1 MALYEEIEIDQ
12 GTDVSIELQLINI
25 DGTPKDLTSY
35 SARSKMKKSYTSD
48 SADTHDFITII
59 ASPATD
65 GILNLSMT
73 NVVTD
78 GIPAG
83 RYLYDVEISYQDSD
97 SNFIV
102 ERILE
107 GRITVTPSVTK

>member
-25 DGTPKDLTSY
+25 DGTPKDLTGY
-35 SARSKMKKSYTSD
+35 SAQSKMKKSYTSD
-48 SADTHDFITII
+48 SADTYNFTALI
-59 ASPATD
+59 ANPATD

-73 NVVTD
+73 NFVTD
-78 GIPAG
+78 NIPAG
-83 RYLYDVEISYQDSD
+83 RYLYDVEISFQDSA
-97 SNFIV
+97 SNSII